1 MSRVGQANLAYDR
14 QVLNRKTSGSVV
26 CPSCGSLVGVNDGR
40 CYTCGRANPGLWGFA
55 PLLRR
60 LGTDMGVVPF
70 VIGACGVLY
79 ALTLVTS
86 GASPFRSLNPLDF
99 LSPSRTAMLRFGASG
114 GVPVIGLGAW
124 WTVLSASWLHWNL
137 LHIMLNMMGVW
148 NLGPTI
154 VDIVGPARTVIIY
167 VVSGA
172 CGFLLTSAMSLI
184 DIPLLSGASF
194 TAGASASIF
203 GLVGAL
209 VHYGRVSG
217 SSHIRTEATR
227 YAVIM
232 FAYGLLLPGIDNFAH
247 AGGFIGGYALSTW
260 LNPLTREK
268 GDHMIVA
275 IVCVAASLAAI
286 IASLVTSV
294 V

>member
-1 MSRVGQANLAYDR
+1 M
-14 QVLNRKTSGSVV
+14 
-26 CPSCGSLVGVNDGR
+26 CPSCGSLVGVNDER

-55 PLLRR
+55 PLLRQ
-60 LGTDMGVVPF
+60 LGNDMGFVPF

-79 ALTLVTS
+79 ALTLLAS
-86 GASPFRSLNPLDF
+86 GSSSMRSMSPLSF
-99 LSPSRTAMLRFGASG
+99 LSPSQTAMLRFGASG
-114 GVPVIGLGAW
+114 GVPVLGLGWW

-137 LHIMLNMMGVW
+137 LHIVLNMMGVR
-148 NLGPTI
+148 NLGPVI

-172 CGFLLTSAMSLI
+172 CGFILTSAMSLV
-184 DIPLLSGASF
+184 DIPFFRGASF

-217 SSHIRTEATR
+217 SSHIRSEATR
-227 YAVIM
+227 YAVIL

-247 AGGFIGGYALSTW
+247 AGGFIGGYALSLW
-260 LNPLTREK
+260 LNPLTRER
-268 GDHMIVA
+268 GDHMVVA
-275 IVCVAASLAAI
+275 ILCLVASLAAI
-286 IASLVTSV
+286 VTSV
-294 V
+294 VRSVV